1 MKSERLNFVDHARNA
16 EEFLKDSKQAHWHD
30 RALWF
35 VRQKRDTAAASVPE
49 WEELRRA
56 AETIKA
62 HTLEHL
68 GYYLERFEE
77 RARANGIEV
86 LWAEDAAE
94 FRRLVSEILE
104 RHGATRVVKSKSML
118 TEECGLNPH
127 LEARGIEVTDTDLGE
142 RIVQLA
148 GDRPSHIVL
157 PAIHLRKEQVA
168 EIFSSHLHTDPS
180 NADPT
185 YLTRAAREHLRRKF
199 LEADAAI
206 TGVNFALA
214 EEGAFV
220 VCTNEGNADL
230 GTALPDLHI
239 ACMGLEKLIPS
250 ARDLGVFTRLLA
262 RSATGQAITAYTSHF
277 RRPKPGGTLYLIL
290 VDNGRSTLLESPRRR
305 LLSCIRCGACMNT
318 CPVYRR
324 SEGHSYGTVV
334 PGPIGSALAG
344 TRDPGRYAS
353 LPFACSLCSSCDL
366 VCPVRIDLHRHLL
379 DERRQTIRVPE
390 YRGKVRGLKA
400 AAFLLRHPR
409 LYRQSM
415 AALRRLLPLLPRKL
429 LYNRFNLWGRE
440 REMPRPAPRSFR
452 ELYQAHRR
460 ADDER

>member
-1 MKSERLNFVDHARNA
+1 MIDHARNA
-16 EEFLKDSKQAHWHD
+16 AEFLNDPERAHWHD

-35 VRQKRDTAAASVPE
+35 VREKRDKAARSVPE
-49 WEELRRA
+49 WEELRKS
-56 AETIKA
+56 AEALKA

-68 GYYLERFEE
+68 GYYLQRFEE
-77 RARANGIEV
+77 RAKANGIEV

-94 FRRLVSEILE
+94 FRRLVAEILQQ
-104 RHGATRVVKSKSML
+104 HDATKVVKSKSML
-118 TEECGLNPH
+118 TEECELNPH
-127 LEARGIEVTDTDLGE
+127 LESQRIEVTDTDLGE

-157 PAIHLRKEQVA
+157 PAIHMKKEDVA
-168 EIFSSHLHTDPS
+168 RVFAEHLHTDPD
-180 NADPT
+180 NPDPH
-185 YLTRAAREHLRRKF
+185 YLTRAAREHLRQKF

-239 ACMGLEKLIPS
+239 ACMGLEKVIPS
-250 ARDLGVFTRLLA
+250 AKELGIFTRLLA
-262 RSATGQAITAYTSHF
+262 RSATGQAITTYTSHF
-277 RRPKPGGTLYLIL
+277 RRPKPGGRLVVVL
-290 VDNGRSTLLESPRRR
+290 VDNGRSRLLAEEHKK

-324 SEGHSYGTVV
+324 SGGHSYGTVV

-344 TRDPGRYAS
+344 ARDPERFAS
-353 LPFACSLCSSCDL
+353 LPFACTLCGSCDQ
-366 VCPVRIDLHRHLL
+366 VCPVRIDLHRQLYS
-379 DERRQTIRVPE
+379 ERREVVRVPE
-390 YRGKVRGLKA
+390 YRGKVRGLKT

-409 LYRQSM
+409 LY
-415 AALRRLLPLLPRKL
+415 AAMMGLGRVLLPRIPRRL

-440 REMPRPAPRSFR
+440 REMPMPAEKSFNQIYR
-452 ELYQAHRR
+452 ERKR
-460 ADDER
+460 